1 MFQELFA
8 AGGAGVQ
15 QGSGLAFHIGPH
27 IVPCGGQLRFFQIKA
42 ESEVVLLLLPETCAR
57 GMNTSRPR
65 GLYAAPATQP

>member
-1 MFQELFA
+1 MFQELFV

-15 QGSGLAFHIGPH
+15 QGSGLVFHIGPH

-42 ESEVVLLLLPETCAR
+42 EKNEVVLLPETCAR

-65 GLYAAPATQP
+65 GLYAAPAMQP